1 MAGSNSLCYDWY
13 HDAVNHK
20 ISNRGMWKCETKL
33 RPESRRLRH
42 QPVSGRECAVLQPSM
57 GAGKKAGRRGSQGA
71 A

>member
-13 HDAVNHK
+13 HDAVDHK

-33 RPESRRLRH
+33 CPESRRLRH
-42 QPVSGRECAVLQPSM
+42 KPVSSREGAVLPPSVT
-57 GAGKKAGRRGSQGA
+57 AGKKAGRRGRQSA